1 MALPRN
7 KLVPVL
13 AVIGLVIVVF
23 IVWKQVRGGAVKAGP
38 TMSTV
43 PEPSRPDAKTMP
55 ADADS
60 PAETLKTVTASNT
73 ELRRQV
79 QSLVNENEQLRY
91 KSRSERGDLDN
102 AVRDQVRAELEKMKG
117 TPVGGGAS
125 APWRTG
131 AADPVADAASANS
144 GQGGQAGDAPRR
156 RNVLDKLGDTLGQ
169 ATDSAGVLLDQLKGR
184 QGILQNGDTVS
195 DSQAR
200 NAQAGQPGQPRQP
213 RPDGVPGG
221 LGYEDGTEGR
231 SATYK
236 VFAPMGYAESKER
249 GPNGQTGGLV
259 RTRLGTTPVTAQGSA
274 TTQQPG
280 VVANPRAEPEP
291 IPFYTI
297 PQNATLTRVTTM
309 TSLIGRVPVDGKVTD
324 PMQFKLLIGRENL
337 AASGMYVPDEI
348 SGVVVSGIAI
358 GDMAMSCS
366 EGHIYSLTFVF
377 EDGTIRTVNAGR
389 NGESGGAG
397 GASSGLAGGL
407 GAGGGVNSGAAGG
420 RKPLGYISDL
430 WGNPCIA
437 GRFVTNAPSYLTD
450 IVGLRS
456 LGVASR
462 AYAAAQTTSTTNN
475 VTGGDSTSVTGSR
488 GAYVMGQAAAGATDE
503 VTNWLLQRLKNS
515 FDAVVTP
522 AGQKVVV
529 HVDQEITIDKAPKGR
544 RLDHRRLSSQAARES
559 GTGASYGLD

>member
-13 AVIGLVIVVF
+13 AVIGLVIVGF
-23 IVWKQVRGGAVKAGP
+23 IIWKQVRGGPVKAGP
-38 TMSTV
+38 EMTAI
-43 PEPSRPDAKTMP
+43 PDPGRPDSKALP

-60 PAETLKTVTASNT
+60 PAETMRTVVAANT

-79 QSLVNENEQLRY
+79 QSQMDENARLRSAI
-91 KSRSERGDLDN
+91 KGNRGDLDSL
-102 AVRDQVRAELEKMKG
+102 VREQVRAELEKARPAA
-117 TPVGGGAS
+117 TEAAAS
-125 APWRTG
+125 APARSIDPVDAAG
-131 AADPVADAASANS
+131 AAATDP
-144 GQGGQAGDAPRR
+144 PRR
-156 RNVLDKLGDTLGQ
+156 KNVLDKLGDTFSQ
-169 ATDSAGVLLDQLKGR
+169 ATDSAGQLVDQLKGR
-184 QGILQNGDTVS
+184 QGVLQGSDTAS
-195 DSQAR
+195 ESQSR
-200 NAQAGQPGQPRQP
+200 NAQAGRP
-213 RPDGVPGG
+213 RPEGVPGG
-221 LGYEDGTEGR
+221 LGYEDGAEPR
-231 SATYK
+231 SVTYK

-249 GPNGQTGGLV
+249 GPNGQTGTLV
-259 RTRLGTTPVTAQGSA
+259 RARLGAAPVAPQTAA
-274 TTQQPG
+274 VTQQPD
-280 VVANPRAEPEP
+280 VLANPRAEPP
-291 IPFYTI
+291 LVPFYTI

-309 TSLIGRVPVDGKVTD
+309 TSLIGRVPIDGKVTD

-337 AASGMYVPDEI
+337 AASGMFVPDEI
-348 SGVVVSGIAI
+348 SGIVVSGIAI

-377 EDGTIRTVNAGR
+377 EDGTIRTVNADSKG
-389 NGESGGAG
+389 GSGGSSGGAG
-397 GASSGLAGGL
+397 MSMGGGAGASGGS
-407 GAGGGVNSGAAGG
+407 VNSGAAGG
-420 RKPLGYISDL
+420 RRPLGYISDL

-462 AYAAAQTTSTTNN
+462 AYAAAQTSTTTNG
-475 VTGGDSTSVTGSR
+475 VTGGDTTSVTGSR

-529 HVDQEITIDKAPKGR
+529 HIDQEIAIDKAPNGR
-544 RLDHRRLSSQAARES
+544 RLDHRRLSSQAAREK
-559 GTGASYGLD
+559 GTGAPYGLD